1 MISNSGMGEE
11 LTESFLTVSKKSGA
25 HDIYQQYMA

>member
-11 LTESFLTVSKKSGA
+11 LTESFLTVSKSGA
-25 HDIYQQYMA
+25 HDIYKQYMA